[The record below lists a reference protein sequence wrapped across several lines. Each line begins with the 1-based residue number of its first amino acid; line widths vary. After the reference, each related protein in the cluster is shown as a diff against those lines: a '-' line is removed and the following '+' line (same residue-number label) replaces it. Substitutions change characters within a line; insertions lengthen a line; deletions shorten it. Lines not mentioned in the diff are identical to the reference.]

1 MTVIVLHDPPDI
13 VVTKGMR
20 RNESCCSI
28 RRGDEDD
35 PILSM
40 LVLTDVYGNRVEL
53 LICCGKQGRPGSVTT
68 AATTMKGE
76 KCHKNDKR

>member
-1 MTVIVLHDPPDI
+1 VVSEEKSCKSARCSPPEAAWI
-13 VVTKGMR
+13 L
-20 RNESCCSI
+20 
-28 RRGDEDD
+28 DEDD

-68 AATTMKGE
+68 AAATMKGE